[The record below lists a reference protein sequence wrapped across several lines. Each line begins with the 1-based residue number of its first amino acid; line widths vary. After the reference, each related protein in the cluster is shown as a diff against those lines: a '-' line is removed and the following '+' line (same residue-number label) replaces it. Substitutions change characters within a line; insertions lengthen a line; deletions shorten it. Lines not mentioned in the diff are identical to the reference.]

1 MCVDM
6 CLLVGIRVGI
16 SKDVDDRS
24 LVKGCA
30 TAGVN
35 DLEHEYS
42 TLTIIQDVSYMYIM
56 IP

>member
-6 CLLVGIRVGI
+6 CLLAGIRAGI

-42 TLTIIQDVSYMYIM
+42 TLTTIQDVSYMYIM